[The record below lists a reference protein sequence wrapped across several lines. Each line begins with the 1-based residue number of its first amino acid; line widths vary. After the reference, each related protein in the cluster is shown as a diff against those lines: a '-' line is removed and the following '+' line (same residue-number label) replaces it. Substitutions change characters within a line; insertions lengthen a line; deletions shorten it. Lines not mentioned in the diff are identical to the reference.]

1 MAYNKA
7 RAEKEWLE
15 WKSDEE
21 TKLRKLGVDEDA
33 IQRLHTYDWEAFKAD
48 RRYQERYQEWN
59 AGENQLSEQPVNDTP
74 CNIRNIEQLMD
85 NIENEELFDA
95 LKATDSQ
102 TLQILIYKMA
112 GYTGREIAHKMGL
125 TEVNVKK
132 KISRLRKRLKNIL

>member
-15 WKSDEE
+15 WKNDEE
-21 TKLRKLGVDEDA
+21 TKLRKLGVDEDT

-48 RRYQERYQEWN
+48 RRYQEWN
-59 AGENQLSEQPVNDTP
+59 TGENPLSERPTNDIS
-74 CNIRNIEQLMD
+74 CNIRNIDQLLD
-85 NIENEELFDA
+85 SIENEELFDA

-112 GYTGREIAHKMGL
+112 GYTGAEIAHKMDL
-125 TEVNVKK
+125 TEVNVKQ
-132 KISRLRKRLKNIL
+132 KISRLRKKLKNIL